1 MSAFGNSLFA
11 CGVRSARERSLQK
24 ARGETEV
31 GRRRLPPPLA
41 PEQRPLPPLALPPR
55 TRPAGTPTEPLL
67 EPATPAG
74 VILPET
80 EQFLLLCSLFGVAV
94 MRWSRS
100 TQLLYIEPG

>member
-1 MSAFGNSLFA
+1 MFALGNSLFA
-11 CGVRSARERSLQK
+11 CGVRSARERSFEE
-24 ARGETEV
+24 ARGKTEV
-31 GRRRLPPPLA
+31 GRRLLA
-41 PEQRPLPPLALPPR
+41 PEPRPLPPLALSPR

-80 EQFLLLCSLFGVAV
+80 EQFLLLCSRFGVAV
-94 MRWSRS
+94 TRWSRS